1 MSLNLSNTTK
11 NQRMNM
17 ATRGENVEALIALN
31 EPEVISEL
39 ISRGHAQNH
48 YDEWKTHEHG
58 DVRYAL
64 AHQGYYP
71 ETLIDDKNP
80 NVREAVVRWHPE
92 YRRQLLARNKK
103 RHWEFI
109 CKLINEET
117 ELAYIKDFLDAK
129 VPKTVNKQKLRAI
142 RTLYA
147 LKTTEPTTVE
157 KTMTP
162 TQLFQTNSPFWAQ
175 NLELWHIE
183 DIQAL
188 YSQVQ
193 PEAFL
198 QQFNDLI
205 DPDKYYKSGWQL
217 RENYSIE

>member
-1 MSLNLSNTTK
+1 MDISNTTK

-17 ATRGENVEALIALN
+17 ATRGENVEVLIALN

-39 ISRGHAQNH
+39 IRQGHAQEH

-71 ETLIDDKNP
+71 ETFINDKNP
-80 NVREAVVRWHPE
+80 SVREEVVRWHPE
-92 YRRQLLARNKK
+92 YCNQLLARNKK

-109 CKLINEET
+109 CKLINENT
-117 ELAYIKDFLDAK
+117 NITYIKDFLDAK
-129 VPKTVNKQKLRAI
+129 VPKAVNKQKLRAI
-142 RTLYA
+142 RILY
-147 LKTTEPTTVE
+147 KCRTTIPTAIE

-162 TQLFQTNSPFWAQ
+162 KQLFEVNSPFWAQ

-188 YSQVQ
+188 YPQVK

-198 QQFNDLI
+198 QQFNNLV
-205 DPDKYYKSGWQL
+205 DPDKYYEYGWQL
-217 RENYSIE
+217 RKDYSI